1 MTVILA
7 PQLTN
12 ELEAATVTVSELA
25 ALQSFAGIEELPVAL
40 QVPLASESAHHID
53 NLSRRGL
60 VTDGYVHPDLAD
72 WLRTLMLAE
81 HEVTIRRIAVAQPER
96 MVISWGGRRG
106 SPVGA
111 VRTGDI
117 IRIAAITGAPAAP
130 LRRFLGS
137 VPAMRVRDVRA
148 PREDLLEALGMAGE
162 PAGAESAFRR
172 LGVPAQ
178 DARRLVDAFS
188 RLTGMSEIV
197 AGAPRAGSMIT
208 SGVFDTPIG
217 RLMTIPACPG
227 DPPWLT
233 LCGGSDARISAL
245 LKGLCWAMP
254 TGS

>member
-1 MTVILA
+1 MLA
-7 PQLTN
+7 PQLAN
-12 ELEAATVTVSELA
+12 ELESVTVTVSELA
-25 ALQSFAGIEELPVAL
+25 ALQSFAGVEELPVAL
-40 QVPLASESAHHID
+40 QVPLVSPGEYLID
-53 NLSRRGL
+53 GLSRRGL
-60 VTDGYVHPDLAD
+60 VTDGYVHPDLGE
-72 WLRTLMLAE
+72 WLRTLVLAE
-81 HEVTIRRIAVAQPER
+81 HQVAIRRIAVAQPER

-111 VRTGDI
+111 VRIGDI

-178 DARRLVDAFS
+178 DARRIVDAFS

-197 AGAPRAGSMIT
+197 AGAPRAGSMMT
-208 SGVFDTPIG
+208 SGVFDSPSG
-217 RLMTIPACPG
+217 RLLTIPACPG
-227 DPPWLT
+227 EPPWLT
-233 LCGGSDARISAL
+233 LCGGSEARISAL
-245 LKGLCWAMP
+245 LQGLCRAVP
-254 TGS
+254 AGT